1 MATKKPTAKAAPK
14 KTAAKKPVKKTAA
27 STTTVRRVVTE
38 SSAANQTKRL
48 SRIVVPKNLVNIVVA
63 ETIGTF
69 MLTLIALTSVNVLTP
84 LYVGIGLA
92 LIVMTMGAI
101 SGAHINPAVTFGLWS
116 MRKLKTSLVPF
127 YWAAQFLGAM
137 AAAVLLGVLSNS
149 GIENGMGF
157 HLSFNNFMEFSWG
170 IFAIELIGSALFM
183 MGIAAV
189 VTRTAS
195 TGTKAAGIGA
205 ALTVGLL
212 VANVLFP
219 YMQSAALERSRH
231 EEQKEQ
237 ISSLNAQKDAPAQA
251 TKQKTPHELLVSGA
265 TLNPAVALAVTEKPE
280 AQNTAA
286 GGDQSTA
293 LNSRLS
299 LEVIAGTLIGAA
311 LGGNLLLLIGR
322 NREEA

>member
-1 MATKKPTAKAAPK
+1 MATKKSTAKAAPK
-14 KTAAKKPVKKTAA
+14 KATAKKSVKKTAT

-38 SSAANQTKRL
+38 PSATVSAKRMP
-48 SRIVVPKNLVNIVVA
+48 RIAMPKNLVNIVIA

-69 MLTLIALTSVNVLTP
+69 MLTLIALTAVNVLTP

-92 LIVMTMGAI
+92 LIVMTIGAI

-137 AAAVLLGVLSNS
+137 AAVVLLYALSDSGV
-149 GIENGMGF
+149 ENGARF
-157 HLSFNNFMEFSWG
+157 ALSFNNFMEFSWR
-170 IFAIELIGSALFM
+170 IFTIELIGAALFM

-189 VTRTAS
+189 VTRTTSA
-195 TGTKAAGIGA
+195 GVKAAGVGA
-205 ALTVGLL
+205 ALTAGLL
-212 VANVLFP
+212 VTSVLFP
-219 YMQSAALERSRH
+219 YMQSAVLERSRYD
-231 EEQKEQ
+231 EQKEQ
-237 ISSLNAQKDAPAQA
+237 INSLSAQKETPAQA

-265 TLNPAVALAVTEKPE
+265 TLNPAVALAATEKPE
-280 AQNTAA
+280 AQNAA
-286 GGDQSTA
+286 TSGNQSVA

-322 NREEA
+322 NREEI